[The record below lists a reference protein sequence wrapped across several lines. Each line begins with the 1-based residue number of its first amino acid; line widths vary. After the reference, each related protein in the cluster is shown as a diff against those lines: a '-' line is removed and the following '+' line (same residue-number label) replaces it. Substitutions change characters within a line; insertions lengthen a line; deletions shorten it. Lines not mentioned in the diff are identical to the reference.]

1 MLSKKKFLIDHLTEC
16 GETKYMG
23 ICKINNSQFM
33 RIDIRLISEESYPYA
48 LLYFTG
54 SKKTN
59 TMMRNQAIKLGFK
72 LNEYSLYDKHGQPIY
87 FDSEHYIFECLNLK
101 YIEPENR

>member
-1 MLSKKKFLIDHLTEC
+1 
-16 GETKYMG
+16 
-23 ICKINNSQFM
+23 M
-33 RIDIRLISEESYPYA
+33 RIDIRLVLKESYPFA

-72 LNEYSLYDKHGQPIY
+72 LNEYSLVRTNVSNYPNKSDMTEVDIPVY
-87 FDSEHYIFECLNLK
+87 FDSEEMIFKCLNLA
-101 YIEPENR
+101 YIKPENR

>member
-1 MLSKKKFLIDHLTEC
+1 
-16 GETKYMG
+16 
-23 ICKINNSQFM
+23 M
-33 RIDIRLISEESYPYA
+33 RIDIRLIPKESYPFA

-72 LNEYSLYDKHGQPIY
+72 LNEYSLVKTNVPLHSDNNFDKSKMTTTDIPVY
-87 FDSEHYIFECLNLK
+87 FDSEEMIFECLNLN
-101 YIEPENR
+101 YIKPEDR